1 MIIDKIENSK
11 LYYSINERITKALKY
26 LGTEDLLNI
35 GEGKYEIDGDD
46 VCALI
51 NIYDTK
57 NPGDGN
63 LEAHRKFIDVQYVV
77 SGSELMG
84 YVPLKEQ
91 KPLKEYDGEKDFIL
105 YKDDPS
111 LVKLDAGMF
120 AILFPGELHMPGI
133 MINNPAKV
141 KKVVIK
147 VRV

>member
-1 MIIDKIENSK
+1 MIIDKIENAN
-11 LYYSINERITKALKY
+11 LYYGINERITKALKF
-26 LGTEDLLNI
+26 LETEDLLNI
-35 GEGKYEIDGDD
+35 NEGRYEIAVDD
-46 VCALI
+46 VYALL
-51 NIYDTK
+51 NNYDTK
-57 NPGDGN
+57 NSDDCN

-111 LVKLDAGMF
+111 FVKLDESMF

>member
-11 LYYSINERITKALKY
+11 LYYSINEKITKALKY
-26 LGTEDLLNI
+26 LETEDLKTINEGRYENK
-35 GEGKYEIDGDD
+35 GEDIY
-46 VCALI
+46 ALI

-57 NPGDGN
+57 NSNDGN
-63 LEAHRKFIDVQYVV
+63 LEAHRKFLDIQYVV

-84 YVPLKEQ
+84 YAPLKKQ
-91 KPLKEYDGEKDFIL
+91 KPFKEYDGEKDFIL

-111 LVKLDAGMF
+111 FIKLDESMF
-120 AILFPGELHMPGI
+120 AILFPDELHMPGI
-133 MINNPAKV
+133 KINNPAKV